1 MVQSKERFI
10 VVPDV
15 LTYEVCMIVLS
26 DYRYWAEHEQEL
38 RLWCDKHHA
47 SFTGM
52 LVCFNDKRTLT
63 AFLLR
68 WS

>member
-15 LTYEVCMIVLS
+15 LTDEVYMVILT
-26 DYRYWAEHEQEL
+26 DYQYWAEHEQEL
-38 RLWCDKHHA
+38 GAWCKQNNAD
-47 SFTGM
+47 FTGM
-52 LVCFNDKRTLT
+52 LVCFHNKLSLT
-63 AFLLR
+63 SFLLK